1 VTVIRIESDADERLS
16 DFRNIPDPALLVRR
30 GLFVAEGRLVV
41 TRLLASG
48 LETRALLVTETALA
62 TLGAAI
68 GSGVFPVY
76 VVTQAV
82 MNSVAG
88 FNFHRGC
95 LAIGVRPP
103 ARDWREIVAASTRHV
118 QATAPT
124 LVVLERVGNVD
135 NTGAIFRNAAAF
147 GVDGVL
153 LQADCADPLY
163 RKAIRTSMAAS
174 LQIPYAAVPWPG
186 ALRELSD
193 TGWATVAMT
202 PAHNAPLLQS
212 VAAALVNRP
221 IAIVLGHEGDG
232 LTDEAGRA
240 CTHRARI
247 AMADGVDSV
256 NVATAA
262 AIALYE
268 IGRGA
273 RPQSTVHGRFDRG
286 LETGDRG
293 PSR

>member
-1 VTVIRIESDADERLS
+1 VTVVRIESDADERLS

-62 TLGAAI
+62 SI
-68 GSGVFPVY
+68 GESTTNADFPVY
-76 VVTQAV
+76 VVPQAV

-103 ARDWREIVAASTRHV
+103 ARDWREIAVTSRRTD
-118 QATAPT
+118 QACAPT

-135 NTGAIFRNAAAF
+135 NVGAIFRNAAAF

-153 LQADCADPLY
+153 LQSDCADPLY

-174 LQIPYAAVPWPG
+174 LQIPYATVPWPD
-186 ALRELSD
+186 ALRALSEA
-193 TGWATVAMT
+193 GWATIAMT
-202 PAHNAPLLQS
+202 PAHDAPLLQS
-212 VAAALVNRP
+212 VAAGLADRP
-221 IAIVLGHEGDG
+221 LAIVLGHEGDG
-232 LTDEAGRA
+232 LTSEAGLA

-247 AMADGVDSV
+247 AMVDGVDSV

-262 AIALYE
+262 AIAMYE
-268 IGRGA
+268 VG
-273 RPQSTVHGRFDRG
+273 
-286 LETGDRG
+286 
-293 PSR
+293 SRR